1 MSEPST
7 PITIDMVIAKF
18 LPIIGAILFV
28 TGLGY
33 LIYTS
38 VWDSLTIMMRLGVWF
53 FASVM
58 IIGTAF
64 SFSEK
69 LKYFAD
75 VVMGW
80 GILLLYGTLL
90 YGSRTTDLAVQ
101 ATIPEVATLITA
113 FIFTLGVAYFASLG
127 QSEVILALG
136 MLGVYL
142 TPFILGQND
151 SWAKD
156 ISFNAYLIYF
166 TAVNVVIFFMG
177 REIAIY
183 DLIPLNLF
191 GLFFG
196 TYTLYA
202 LSYSGV
208 IQSEPSF
215 LTSQSFSIF
224 LLVILVIMSIAA
236 IASSSRY
243 FTEKKDE
250 VKLSFGYLVPL
261 GWFLM
266 QIGAFSD
273 VSITVQ
279 VTAFLVISFA
289 YFISWYILRP
299 LANSRYQH
307 IAVYVGAMI
316 SLVFA
321 IVALFPEFSV
331 YSSIF
336 IAYIGLVFAVIYVL
350 EGNKWER
357 ILASILFSFFWW
369 SLALIHIYGQ
379 NGDVVTYPTLFAV
392 FSLVP
397 AILLAVLVRLQ
408 GQAPKWVTD
417 FVNIYSVTATVIA
430 LFIIVIKFIQV
441 IDFGFAFFV
450 FPGFLIVLWVF
461 FHGPAVQ
468 NRGSLMRI
476 GTVLLSI
483 GFFGSFFYFIAN
495 LAPHV
500 ADDEFFF
507 KDGAIFDNWN
517 FIKGIFAVAT
527 YFMALSISREIQKT
541 ENVDRPSFLLVIIG
555 YTSLL
560 LMVNFVIITICND
573 LGIVLESGGP
583 RAIGTTIWW
592 IILSIGMLMVGIH
605 FGRGYRSEKLLGLI
619 LLLLTIA
626 KIAFYDLATMNMD
639 KKIIVLMVV
648 GGCIMMFSYYLQVKG
663 YLKDENSK

>member
-1 MSEPST
+1 M
-7 PITIDMVIAKF
+7 
-18 LPIIGAILFV
+18 
-28 TGLGY
+28 
-33 LIYTS
+33 
-38 VWDSLTIMMRLGVWF
+38 
-53 FASVM
+53 
-58 IIGTAF
+58 
-64 SFSEK
+64 
-69 LKYFAD
+69 
-75 VVMGW
+75 
-80 GILLLYGTLL
+80 
-90 YGSRTTDLAVQ
+90 AVQ

-113 FIFTLGVAYFASLG
+113 FIFTLGVAYFASLR
-127 QSEVILALG
+127 QSKVILALG
-136 MLGVYL
+136 MLGAYL

-350 EGNKWER
+350 EGNK
-357 ILASILFSFFWW
+357 
-369 SLALIHIYGQ
+369 
-379 NGDVVTYPTLFAV
+379 
-392 FSLVP
+392 
-397 AILLAVLVRLQ
+397 
-408 GQAPKWVTD
+408 
-417 FVNIYSVTATVIA
+417 
-430 LFIIVIKFIQV
+430 
-441 IDFGFAFFV
+441 
-450 FPGFLIVLWVF
+450 
-461 FHGPAVQ
+461 
-468 NRGSLMRI
+468 
-476 GTVLLSI
+476 
-483 GFFGSFFYFIAN
+483 
-495 LAPHV
+495 
-500 ADDEFFF
+500 
-507 KDGAIFDNWN
+507 
-517 FIKGIFAVAT
+517 
-527 YFMALSISREIQKT
+527 
-541 ENVDRPSFLLVIIG
+541 
-555 YTSLL
+555 
-560 LMVNFVIITICND
+560 
-573 LGIVLESGGP
+573 
-583 RAIGTTIWW
+583 
-592 IILSIGMLMVGIH
+592 
-605 FGRGYRSEKLLGLI
+605 
-619 LLLLTIA
+619 
-626 KIAFYDLATMNMD
+626 
-639 KKIIVLMVV
+639 
-648 GGCIMMFSYYLQVKG
+648 
-663 YLKDENSK
+663 